1 MNALELIPSVFFDG
15 IARVVPGITAIAA
28 YLLLSGHSWSQI
40 LEKTLGPPFA
50 TTDAFWPATG
60 LLFLSAYIVGQLVAS
75 LAKLAQRIGMS
86 ERLAKLAQRIDK
98 SMRLKKFGKR
108 LLGLELMPKADRKAY
123 DFLRLYHKDAG
134 AQCAK

>member
-60 LLFLSAYIVGQLVAS
+60 LLFLSAYIVGQLIAP
-75 LAKLAQRIGMS
+75 LAKLAQRIG
-86 ERLAKLAQRIDK
+86 K

-134 AQCAK
+134 AQC